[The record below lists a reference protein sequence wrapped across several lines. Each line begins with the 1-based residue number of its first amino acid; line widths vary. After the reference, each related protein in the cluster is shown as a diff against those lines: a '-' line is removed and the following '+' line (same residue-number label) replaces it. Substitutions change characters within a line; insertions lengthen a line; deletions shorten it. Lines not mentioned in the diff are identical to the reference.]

1 MPAVVPVG
9 MERRRFLS
17 TVGTGVVV
25 AASGCIGDGRV
36 LMDKSESVTVKPLDG
51 WWEKLPE
58 VGGDGALSVTVRADQ
73 KFQVF
78 YFTSKGPLEQYTE
91 YVGDDR
97 GTETR
102 REGTASATAT
112 ARRQGS
118 MPSGHGDISQA
129 AVPVEDSNKYEVQ
142 VPDDGGRKSIDT
154 DGNHYF
160 VVDHS
165 NYGMVPVEQFQ
176 EPLDAFVDLKVIEST
191 SPL

>member
-1 MPAVVPVG
+1 
-9 MERRRFLS
+9 MERREFLS
-17 TVGTGVVV
+17 AVGAGVAV

-36 LMDKSESVTVKPLDG
+36 LMDKSESVTVEPLDG
-51 WWEKLPE
+51 WWEKLPG

-73 KFQVF
+73 KFQIY
-78 YFTSKGPLEQYTE
+78 YFTSQGPFEQYTE

-97 GTETR
+97 GAATR
-102 REGTASATAT
+102 RAGTASATPT
-112 ARRQGS
+112 THRQGS

-129 AVPVEDSNKYEVQ
+129 AVPVEDGTKYEVQ

-154 DGNHYF
+154 EGDHYF

-165 NYGMVPVEQFQ
+165 NYGMVPVDQFQ